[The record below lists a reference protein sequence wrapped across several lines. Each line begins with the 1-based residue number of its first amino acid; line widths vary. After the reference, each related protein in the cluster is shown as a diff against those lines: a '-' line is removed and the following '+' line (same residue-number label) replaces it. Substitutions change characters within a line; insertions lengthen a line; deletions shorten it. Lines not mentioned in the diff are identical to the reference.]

1 MPPASSRTCVFCHES
16 LTHAGEALH
25 PVVVFLAF
33 AFSCFFWAL
42 LQLPLDPALDCHGPQ
57 CTLFVRLSLAVAG
70 RAAFVPTPNLQGLPE
85 ARMLSAQVTPP
96 AAGFFR
102 GDHQGAD
109 NHP

>member
-1 MPPASSRTCVFCHES
+1 M
-16 LTHAGEALH
+16 
-25 PVVVFLAF
+25 VVFLAF

-42 LQLPLDPALDCHGPQ
+42 LQLQLGPALDCHGPQ
-57 CTLFVRLSLAVAG
+57 CTLFVRLSLAVEG
-70 RAAFVPTPNLQGLPE
+70 RAAFVPTPNLPNLPGLPE
-85 ARMLSAQVTPP
+85 ARMLSAQVSPP